1 MSDLINARGRKV
13 DERCQLCGMDE
24 ESIHHSRFECSSS
37 RQVWAPGSQYGF
49 QKANACTNINFL
61 FNIKSVSRGD
71 IRPST
76 MVSTPSPHSTLSF
89 SFFFNTPHHIFS
101 LPHHSFN
108 IHFNLYL
115 FVLKNSA
122 SYPTTL
128 NSYFYFLQLT

>member
-1 MSDLINARGRKV
+1 MWDLINARGMKV

-89 SFFFNTPHHIFS
+89 SLFNTPHHLLS
-101 LPHHSFN
+101 LPPHLFN
-108 IHFNLYL
+108 TYFNLYL
-115 FVLKNSA
+115 YTVCFKKFNTLTHNS
-122 SYPTTL
+122 
-128 NSYFYFLQLT
+128 